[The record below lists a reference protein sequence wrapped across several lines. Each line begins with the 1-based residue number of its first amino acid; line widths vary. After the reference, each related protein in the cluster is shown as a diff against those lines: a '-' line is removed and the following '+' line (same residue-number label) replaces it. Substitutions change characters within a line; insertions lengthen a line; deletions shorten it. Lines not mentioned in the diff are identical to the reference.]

1 MRTKRI
7 AATLLWFIS
16 TWYLGA
22 AATVA
27 LGLPTSVA
35 LLPAVLL
42 AVTVWVDPA
51 KILWTQRRADARRRE
66 FELEPAA

>member
-1 MRTKRI
+1 MRNKRI

-27 LGLPTSVA
+27 LDLPSAAALVPA
-35 LLPAVLL
+35 LLL
-42 AVTVWVDPA
+42 ASTVWMDPA
-51 KILWTQRRADARRRE
+51 KILWNPRRADAPRRE